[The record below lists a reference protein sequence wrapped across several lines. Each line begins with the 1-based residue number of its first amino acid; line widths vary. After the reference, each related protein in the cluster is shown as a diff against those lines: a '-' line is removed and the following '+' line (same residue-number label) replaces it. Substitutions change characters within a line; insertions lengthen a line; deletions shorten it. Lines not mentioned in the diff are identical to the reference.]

1 MKRYLPWVLRLLGPA
16 LLIYFLTTIDFT
28 QLLIILRQA
37 KLWPI
42 VLALILMPPFIWI
55 KSWRWQQILKDM
67 QIDLPLKTAIG
78 LYTVGLFL
86 GATTPGQAG
95 DLVKAF
101 YLRDRGA
108 PLAPAMLS
116 VVLDRL
122 CDLLV
127 MAVIASLSVFVFSQF
142 LPDPRLQT
150 ALVVVSCVGILTATG
165 LLLARTPREWLLS
178 SFLPRILPGK
188 LSATLAR
195 WQEQLNSLTLR
206 LPLVLTMLVSS
217 LISAGFTFWRLWL
230 LFLALGLDRV
240 PLFTVMSVSALIAV
254 VQVLPISFSGIGV
267 RDGILVAALQ
277 FYGYGTELA
286 ISLSLLF
293 LLLNIEH
300 IVVGFITSFWFPL
313 GKAAEALNTTDTSTQ
328 EAPRQTT

>member
-16 LLIYFLTTIDFT
+16 LLIYFLTTIEFD
-28 QLLIILRQA
+28 QLLTILSQA

-67 QIDLPLKTAIG
+67 QIELPLKTAIG

-127 MAVIASLSVFVFSQF
+127 MAIIASLSVFVFSQF

-150 ALVVVSCVGILTATG
+150 ALVVVSCFGILTATG
-165 LLLARTPREWLLS
+165 LLLARTPREWILT
-178 SFLPRILPGK
+178 SFMPRILPSK

-195 WQEQLNSLTLR
+195 WQEQFSTLTLR
-206 LPLVLTMLVSS
+206 LPLVVTMLVSS

-267 RDGILVAALQ
+267 RDGILVAALG
-277 FYGYGTELA
+277 FYGYREELA

-313 GKAAEALNTTDTSTQ
+313 GKAAEALQTADSSAQ
-328 EAPRQTT
+328 EAPQ

>member
-16 LLIYFLTTIDFT
+16 LLIYFLTTINLD
-28 QLLIILRQA
+28 QLLTILKEA

-42 VLALILMPPFIWI
+42 LLALVLMPPFIWI
-55 KSWRWQQILKDM
+55 KAWRWQQILKDM
-67 QIDLPLKTAIG
+67 QIELPLNTAAG

-127 MAVIASLSVFVFSQF
+127 MAIIASLSVFVFTQF

-150 ALVVVSCVGILTATG
+150 ALVVISCLAILTATG
-165 LLLARTPREWLLS
+165 LLLARTPREWLMTSL
-178 SFLPRILPGK
+178 LPKILPSK
-188 LSATLAR
+188 LSAILAR
-195 WQEQLNSLTLR
+195 WQEQLSTLSLR
-206 LPLVLTMLVSS
+206 LPLVVIMLISS

-254 VQVLPISFSGIGV
+254 VQVLPISFSGFGAPLLWV
-267 RDGILVAALQ
+267 WTRTCYQFVAAL
-277 FYGYGTELA
+277 F
-286 ISLSLLF
+286 
-293 LLLNIEH
+293 
-300 IVVGFITSFWFPL
+300 
-313 GKAAEALNTTDTSTQ
+313 
-328 EAPRQTT
+328 APQY

>member
-16 LLIYFLTTIDFT
+16 LLIYFLTTINLD
-28 QLLIILRQA
+28 QLLTILKEA

-42 VLALILMPPFIWI
+42 LLALVLMPPFIWI
-55 KSWRWQQILKDM
+55 KAWRWQQILKDM
-67 QIDLPLKTAIG
+67 QIELPLNTAAG

-127 MAVIASLSVFVFSQF
+127 MAIIASLSVFVFTQF

-150 ALVVVSCVGILTATG
+150 ALVVISCLAILTATG
-165 LLLARTPREWLLS
+165 LLLARTPREWLMTSL
-178 SFLPRILPGK
+178 LPKILPSK
-188 LSATLAR
+188 LSAILAR
-195 WQEQLNSLTLR
+195 WQEQLSTLSLR
-206 LPLVLTMLVSS
+206 LPLVVIMLISS

-267 RDGILVAALQ
+267 RDGILVSALH
-277 FYGYGTELA
+277 FYGYGPELA

-313 GKAAEALNTTDTSTQ
+313 GKAAEALQKGDPGVQ
-328 EAPRQTT
+328 EAPQQTS